1 MLFDS
6 SSAGAFDAP
15 SMRSSGPSASPGIGR
30 LRPAFRAG
38 LRMGAREWLLFR
50 LLASSGHAA
59 AERVRE
65 GLRLRPGYGAVRR
78 CATGVNGAGA
88 CMASIHGHGVLEVH
102 WGVLLASAVWPLG
115 ALRACRACCS
125 HVPVSRISVRHML
138 HGRPG
143 QCSLGVRRPPRL
155 QNPLKG
161 LCL

>member
-1 MLFDS
+1 MFTNYDIYIIPSDWVVQFSLLFDS

-115 ALRACRACCS
+115 ALRAQAPQTPKS
-125 HVPVSRISVRHML
+125 SQGSVAD
-138 HGRPG
+138 
-143 QCSLGVRRPPRL
+143 
-155 QNPLKG
+155 
-161 LCL
+161 